1 MTPKPALAR
10 TRGNGRL
17 AAALTR
23 HELALSM
30 RRVVLHAESP
40 AAASPDA
47 PACAA
52 AILPAR
58 EGLLGLAERLEDGRP
73 VHPGGVERA
82 RTLLSD
88 PTGPLYCADPE
99 HSLIEMLWWIA
110 DGLRLCPPHQW
121 SCPVT
126 MKADPEHVAWTCG
139 RCGHIAVT
147 DDAAVRPA

>member
-1 MTPKPALAR
+1 MTPKPALVQ
-10 TRGNGRL
+10 TCGDGQL

-23 HELALSM
+23 HELALSI
-30 RRVVLHAESP
+30 RRIVLNAECA

-47 PACAA
+47 PAGAA
-52 AILPAR
+52 AILATR
-58 EGLLGLAERLEDGRP
+58 AGLLGLAERLEDGKP

-88 PTGPLYCADPE
+88 PRGPLYRGDPE
-99 HSLIEMLWWIA
+99 HSLIEMIWWIA
-110 DGLRLCPPHQW
+110 DGLGLCPPHQW
-121 SCPVT
+121 SCPVI